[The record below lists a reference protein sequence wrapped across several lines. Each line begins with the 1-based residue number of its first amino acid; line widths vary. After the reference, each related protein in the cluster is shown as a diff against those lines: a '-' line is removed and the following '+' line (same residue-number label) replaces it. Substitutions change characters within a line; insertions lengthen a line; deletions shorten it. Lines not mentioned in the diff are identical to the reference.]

1 MVNTTL
7 ELPFFCPAVIVKVAR
22 PFASVVTVVAS
33 IVTRFFPVLTAAVTV
48 APSDLQSSDPNTV
61 TVTVLFSP
69 NFNFNFFVSVE
80 MDLGSHSEGVGDVTG
95 DGCGGNV
102 GGGSVGDAPGDGK

>member
-22 PFASVVTVVAS
+22 PFASVVTVVGS

-48 APSDLQSSDPNTV
+48 APSDLQSSDPLTV
-61 TVTVLFSP
+61 TVTVLLLPSFKFS
-69 NFNFNFFVSVE
+69 FFASKA
-80 MDLGSHSEGVGDVTG
+80 MTAGSHSEIVGVAIGVA
-95 DGCGGNV
+95 V
-102 GGGSVGDAPGDGK
+102 GVVVGVAAV